1 MNSSSNISSAII
13 NTVATV
19 FSFEPALS
27 RGGRKNLS
35 TAGGSRSPGNR
46 GRYGG
51 MDRSVT
57 CVFRKVLT

>member
-35 TAGGSRSPGNR
+35 TAGAPDLRVIEADMVARTDPLHAFS
-46 GRYGG
+46 GR
-51 MDRSVT
+51 
-57 CVFRKVLT
+57 F